1 MKLALVAFSWKRVMF
16 GSVWPVCLVAGN
28 YKKVKDIV
36 VDFIVEL
43 SLTQQEAILGENAIE
58 FHNIE
63 KK

>member
-1 MKLALVAFSWKRVMF
+1 MF